1 MTSVRITCPVN
12 PSEDPDKALAAIRSI
27 FPDAELE
34 LVDRG
39 YEGTAPSLDGFG
51 RLIRRQKI
59 LDASRSILLKNMHGS
74 TTRMSL
80 NKQVATVGKVSF
92 ADRNPVLGAIDVT
105 VEDDDLEAL
114 IDRVAPMTVDGEEVK
129 HDRDVPHA
137 LQQSSD
143 GGVDRPRGR
152 LVPPLGDI
160 LRGRS
165 HHRWQGG
172 GDQGYD
178 QFTRDDVFGPCSD
191 LRP

>member
-1 MTSVRITCPVN
+1 MTSVRIICPVN
-12 PSEDPDKALAAIRSI
+12 PSEDPEKVLAAVKAV
-27 FPDAELE
+27 FPDADLE
-34 LVDRG
+34 LGENG
-39 YEGTAPSLDGFG
+39 YEGTASSLDGFG

-129 HDRDVPHA
+129 P
-137 LQQSSD
+137 
-143 GGVDRPRGR
+143 
-152 LVPPLGDI
+152 
-160 LRGRS
+160 
-165 HHRWQGG
+165 
-172 GDQGYD
+172 
-178 QFTRDDVFGPCSD
+178 
-191 LRP
+191 